1 MAHYLFCS
9 DLHGRTHRYEE
20 LFRVIREEEP
30 DAVFLGG
37 DLLPGAVQIFS
48 SDFLHKDFVNGFLAS
63 EFTRIREDPE
73 ITYPEIFLILG
84 NDDGR
89 FEEAA
94 ILDAAGHGLWHY
106 AHNRKI
112 NMGSF
117 QVYGYSF
124 VPPSPFRLKDWEK
137 YDVSRY
143 VDPGC
148 IQPEDGIHT
157 VPVSDYEKRYSTI
170 SDDLEVLTDGDD
182 LSQAIMLFHSPPYRT
197 NLDRAA
203 LDGRKIDHA
212 PLDVHVGSIAIQRLI
227 KKKQPLIT
235 LHGHIH
241 ESSRITGK
249 WMDREGRTVMFNAA
263 HDGPELALI
272 RFDPDNPESASR
284 ELL

>member
-1 MAHYLFCS
+1 MAHYIFCS
-9 DLHGRTHRYEE
+9 DLHGRTHHYGK

-37 DLLPGAVQIFS
+37 DLLPGAVQIFAS
-48 SDFLHKDFVNGFLAS
+48 NFIDKDFVNGFL
-63 EFTRIREDPE
+63 TRELTCIRDDPE

-94 ILDAAGHGLWHY
+94 ILDAVERGLWHY
-106 AHNRKI
+106 VHNRKI
-112 NMGSF
+112 SLGSF

-148 IQPEDGIHT
+148 IHPEDGIHT
-157 VPVSDYEKRYSTI
+157 VPVSDYEMRYSTI

-182 LSQAIMLFHSPPYRT
+182 LSRAIMLFHSPPYRT

-203 LDGRKIDHA
+203 LDGRMIDHA
-212 PLDVHVGSIAIQRLI
+212 PLDVHVGSIAIQRFI

-241 ESSRITGK
+241 ESSRITGN
-249 WMDREGRTVMFNAA
+249 WMDREGRTFMFNAA

-272 RFDPDNPESASR
+272 RFDPDKPESASR

>member
-1 MAHYLFCS
+1 MAHCLFCS
-9 DLHGRTHRYEE
+9 DLHGRTHRYAE

-48 SDFLHKDFVNGFLAS
+48 ANYLHEDFVNDFLAG
-63 EFTRIREDPE
+63 ELTRIRENQG

-89 FEEAA
+89 CEEPA
-94 ILDAAGHGLWHY
+94 ILDADERGLWHY
-106 AHNRKI
+106 AHNRKLI
-112 NMGSF
+112 MGSF

-148 IQPEDGIHT
+148 IHPEDGIRT
-157 VPVSDYEKRYSTI
+157 VPVSDYEMRYSTI
-170 SDDLEVLTDGDD
+170 SDDLEILTDGDD
-182 LSQAIMLFHSPPYRT
+182 LSKAIMLFHSPPYST
-197 NLDRAA
+197 NLDRAD
-203 LDGRKIDHA
+203 LDNMKIDHA
-212 PLDVHVGSIAIQRLI
+212 PLDVNVGSIAIQRFI

-241 ESSRITGK
+241 ESSRITGN
-249 WMDREGRTVMFNAA
+249 WMDRAGRTFMFSAA

-272 RFDPDNPESASR
+272 RFDPDNPDSASR

>member
-9 DLHGRTHRYEE
+9 DLHGSVHRYGE

-30 DAVFLGG
+30 DAIFLGG
-37 DLLPGAVQIFS
+37 DLLPGAIQIFS
-48 SDFLHKDFVNGFLAS
+48 SNFPHEDFVNGFLTK
-63 EFTRIREDPE
+63 EFICLRDNPE
-73 ITYPEIFLILG
+73 ISYPEIFLILG

-89 FEEAA
+89 SEEAA
-94 ILDAAGHGLWHY
+94 ILDAAGRGLWHY

-112 NMGSF
+112 SLGSF

-137 YDVSRY
+137 FDVSRY

-148 IQPEDGIHT
+148 ISPEDGIHT
-157 VPVSDYEKRYSTI
+157 VAVSDYEMRYGTI
-170 SDDLEVLTDGDD
+170 RDDLEALAGEDD
-182 LSQAIMLFHSPPYRT
+182 LSRAIMLFHAPPYST

-203 LDGRKIDHA
+203 LDGRMIDHA
-212 PLDVHVGSIAIQRLI
+212 PLDVHVGSIAIQRFI
-227 KKKQPLIT
+227 AKKQPLIT

-241 ESSRITGK
+241 ESSRITGN
-249 WMDREGRTVMFNAA
+249 WMDREGRTFMFNAA

>member
-1 MAHYLFCS
+1 MAHCLFCS
-9 DLHGRTHRYEE
+9 DLHGRVHRYEE

-37 DLLPGAVQIFS
+37 DLLPGAVHVFA
-48 SDFLHKDFVNGFLAS
+48 SDFLNEDFINDFLAKELLHIKENS
-63 EFTRIREDPE
+63 VKP
-73 ITYPEIFLILG
+73 YPEIFLILG

-89 FEEAA
+89 FEEATM
-94 ILDAAGHGLWHY
+94 IEAARTGLWHY
-106 AHNRKI
+106 VHNRKI
-112 NMGSF
+112 GMGSH
-117 QVYGYSF
+117 QVYGYSY
-124 VPPSPFRLKDWEK
+124 VPPTPFRLKDWEK

-148 IQPEDGIHT
+148 IHPEDGIHT
-157 VPVSDYEKRYSTI
+157 VPVSDYEMRYSTI
-170 SDDLEVLTDGDD
+170 KDDLELLTDGDD

-203 LDGRKIDHA
+203 LDGRMIDHA
-212 PLDVHVGSIAIQRLI
+212 PLDVHVGSIAIQKFI
-227 KKKQPLIT
+227 KKRQPLIT

-241 ESSRITGK
+241 ESCGITGK
-249 WMDREGRTVMFNAA
+249 WMDSIGETTMFSAA
-263 HDGPELALI
+263 HDGPELALV

>member
-1 MAHYLFCS
+1 MAHCLFCS
-9 DLHGRTHRYEE
+9 DLHGRTSRYGE
-20 LFRVIREEEP
+20 LFRVIKEEEP

-37 DLLPGAVQIFS
+37 DLLPGAVQMFS
-48 SDFLHKDFVNGFLAS
+48 ANFPQEDFVRDYLTGEL
-63 EFTRIREDPE
+63 TRIRENPGV
-73 ITYPEIFLILG
+73 TYPEIFLILG

-94 ILDAAGHGLWHY
+94 MLDAEGRGLWHY
-106 AHNRKI
+106 AHNRKLS
-112 NMGSF
+112 MGSF
-117 QVYGYSF
+117 HIYGYSF
-124 VPPSPFRLKDWEK
+124 VPPTPFRLKDWEK

-148 IQPEDGIHT
+148 IHPEDGIHT
-157 VPVSDYEKRYSTI
+157 VPVSDYDMRYSTI

-182 LSQAIMLFHSPPYRT
+182 LSQGIMLFHSPPYRT

-203 LDGRKIDHA
+203 LDGMKIDHA
-212 PLDVHVGSIAIQRLI
+212 PLDVHVGSIAIQRFI

-241 ESSRITGK
+241 ESSRITGS
-249 WMDREGRTVMFNAA
+249 WMDREGRTFMFSAA

-272 RFDPDNPESASR
+272 RFDPDKPESASR

>member
-1 MAHYLFCS
+1 MAHCLFCS
-9 DLHGRTHRYEE
+9 DLHGSTHRYGE

-37 DLLPGAVQIFS
+37 DLLPGAIQLLSANIPYE
-48 SDFLHKDFVNGFLAS
+48 DFVNDYLAA
-63 EFTRIREDPE
+63 ELMRIKEYPG

-89 FEEAA
+89 CEEAA
-94 ILDAAGHGLWHY
+94 ILDAAERRLWHY
-106 AHNRKI
+106 AHNRKLS
-112 NMGSF
+112 MGSF

-148 IQPEDGIHT
+148 IHPEDGIHT
-157 VPVSDYEKRYSTI
+157 VPVSDYEMRYSTI
-170 SDDLEVLTDGDD
+170 SDDLEDLTDGDD
-182 LSQAIMLFHSPPYRT
+182 LAQAIMLFHSPPYRT

-203 LDGRKIDHA
+203 LDGKKIDHA
-212 PLDVHVGSIAIQRLI
+212 PLDVHVGSIAIQRFI

-241 ESSRITGK
+241 ESSRLTGN
-249 WMDREGRTVMFNAA
+249 WMDREGGTFMFNAA

-272 RFDPDNPESASR
+272 RFDPENPESASW

>member
-1 MAHYLFCS
+1 MSHCLFCS
-9 DLHGRTHRYEE
+9 DLHGRTSRYGE

-48 SDFLHKDFVNGFLAS
+48 SDFLYKDFVNGFLAR
-63 EFTRIREDPE
+63 ELTRIMEDPR

-94 ILDAAGHGLWHY
+94 ILDAQERGLWHY
-106 AHNRKI
+106 CHNRKI
-112 NMGSF
+112 SMGSY
-117 QVYGYSF
+117 QIYGYSF

-148 IQPEDGIHT
+148 IHPEDGIRT
-157 VPVSDYEKRYSTI
+157 VRVSEYEMRYSTI
-170 SDDLEVLTDGDD
+170 KDDLEVLTDGDD
-182 LSQAIMLFHSPPYRT
+182 LSKAIMLFHSPPYRT

-203 LDGRKIDHA
+203 LDNMKIDYA
-212 PLDVHVGSIAIQRLI
+212 PLDVQVGSIAIQRLI
-227 KKKQPLIT
+227 EKKQPLIT